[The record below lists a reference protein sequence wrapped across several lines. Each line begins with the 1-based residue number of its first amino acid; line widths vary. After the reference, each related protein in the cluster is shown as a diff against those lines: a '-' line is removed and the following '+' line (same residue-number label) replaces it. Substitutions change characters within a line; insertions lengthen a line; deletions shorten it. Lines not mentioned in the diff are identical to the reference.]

1 VRGIRNNGNTC
12 YANVILQSLAS
23 LPVFVESLESWRVI
37 ANEELAPVASELL
50 RVLQSLRQRGETP
63 ALPWAADLS
72 ALLSLVRGSR
82 LGQRF
87 TAGDQHDALE
97 FLQTLLALVEAA
109 QVAAFRAPI
118 GDFGPA
124 ALRLSLTIGSI
135 GASRSPPLR
144 RLPPPCP
151 LSGLVSMQLVC
162 KHCGFAKPTRHEEFT
177 HLSLPLTSDLHSSLA
192 ALLGSEEVPE
202 VECPQC
208 SISTAVLRVKNRLD
222 LATSLADMDGDD
234 GDSCNVGRIE
244 SMRRVHTL
252 LNSSCRQGETDTFCA
267 DVGDSAQL
275 PLSLLDLN
283 EPLIP
288 ERRPMLKSTALSRL
302 PAVLCCHFVRMRGDG
317 LKARG
322 RVNFPLKLSFVSGPD
337 GFSLLP
343 EPRSR
348 RNLVES
354 QTQTQSQTQTPGTAV
369 LRYALHAVI
378 QHKGSDLAGHYT
390 AFGLCLGN
398 RLAAEWAHFND
409 HRWAYAKAE
418 QVSGADDVSMLIYA
432 RF

>member
-1 VRGIRNNGNTC
+1 MRGIRNNGNTC
-12 YANVILQSLAS
+12 YANVVLQSLAS
-23 LPVFVESLESWRVI
+23 LPEFVESLEQWRVI

-63 ALPWAADLS
+63 VLPWAADLS
-72 ALLSLVRGSR
+72 VLLLLVRSSR

-97 FLQTLLALVEAA
+97 FLQCLLALVDQEAA
-109 QVAAFRAPI
+109 QVVAFRSPT

-124 ALRLSLTIGSI
+124 SLQLSLAIGTA

-162 KHCGFAKPTRHEEFT
+162 KHCGFAKPTRYDEFS
-177 HLSLPLTSDLHSSLA
+177 HLSLPLKPDLQSSFS
-192 ALLGSEEVPE
+192 ALFGSEEVPE
-202 VECPQC
+202 VECPKC
-208 SISTAVLRVKNRLD
+208 SISAAVLRVKNRLD
-222 LATSLADMDGDD
+222 LAMSLANMDGDD
-234 GDSCNVGRIE
+234 GDSCNGGRIE
-244 SMRRVHTL
+244 GMRRVHTL

-288 ERRPMLKSTALSRL
+288 ERRLMLKSTSLSRL
-302 PAVLCCHFVRMRGDG
+302 PAMLCCHFVRMRGDG

-322 RVNFPLKLSFVSGPD
+322 RVAFPLKLSFASGPD

-343 EPRSR
+343 EGRSR
-348 RNLVES
+348 RNLDEG
-354 QTQTQSQTQTPGTAV
+354 QTPGTTV
-369 LRYALHAVI
+369 LRYALHAAI
-378 QHKGSDLAGHYT
+378 QHHGSDLAGHYT
-390 AFGLCLGN
+390 AFGLCLGD